1 MTAAIEISDLSKKFS
16 EAYAIKSL
24 SLNVPAGV
32 IFGFVGPN
40 GAGKTTTIRL
50 LLGLLEPTSGSI
62 RVLNHPVRAD
72 AAGLRRHIG
81 VVPEGLALFDY
92 LTGWEHLTFTGKMF
106 GLDRR
111 TITSRSEELLNL
123 MELQDSADTLTMNYS
138 FGMKKKLALAAALL
152 PNPRLLI
159 LDEPFESIDPVSRKL
174 IEEILKDLVAHEVT
188 VFMTSHALD
197 LVERL
202 CSEVAIIDRG
212 ALLVTGTMTD
222 LIHQFG
228 DLEKLFLNSIP
239 FNDQRTSKLSWMRSK
254 NDGTLPG

>member
-1 MTAAIEISDLSKKFS
+1 MNLAIEISDLSKQFS
-16 EAYAIKSL
+16 DVVAIKSL
-24 SLNVPAGV
+24 SLNVPTGV
-32 IFGFVGPN
+32 IYGFVGPN
-40 GAGKTTTIRL
+40 GSGKTTTIRL
-50 LLGLLEPTSGSI
+50 LLGLLDPTSGSV
-62 RVLNHPVRAD
+62 RVLDHPVCAD
-72 AAGLRRHIG
+72 AADLRRHIG

-111 TITSRSEELLNL
+111 TIASRSEELLNL
-123 MELQDSADTLTMNYS
+123 MELQDSADMLTLNYS

-174 IEEILKDLVAHEVT
+174 LEEILKDLVAHAVT

-202 CSEVAIIDRG
+202 CSEVAIINEG
-212 ALLVTGTMTD
+212 ALVLTGAMND
-222 LIHQFG
+222 LSRRFG
-228 DLEKLFLNSIP
+228 DLEKLFLSSIP
-239 FNDQRTSKLSWMRSK
+239 INAQRASKLSWMRSK
-254 NDGTLPG
+254 NDEKLPG